1 MIPLRDNIP
10 SRRYPVVNVTLIIL
24 NVVVFLYQLM
34 LGPDL
39 ESFVRTYA
47 VIPYRYFHA
56 VYVTSHGLR
65 PVTTADLL
73 LPLFTSMFL
82 HGGWLHLIGN
92 MLYLW
97 VFGRNVEDLIGSGKY
112 LLFYLLCGLA
122 SAVVH
127 IIFNPYSRVPTIGAS
142 GAIAGVMG
150 AYLIK
155 FPQARI
161 VTLVFYFFV
170 TATEIP
176 AAFLLLFWFAMQFF
190 SGFGSLGTANYQ
202 GGGTAWFAHIGG
214 FLTGM
219 LLIRLFPP
227 KRRWR
232 AWYMDD

>member
-1 MIPLRDNIP
+1 MIPLRSTERIY
-10 SRRYPVVNVTLIIL
+10 SRALVTAGLIAINTL
-24 NVVVFLYQLM
+24 VFLYQATLPAES
-34 LGPDL
+34 LDRFVTAWGIVPDHL
-39 ESFVRTYA
+39 HTVS
-47 VIPYRYFHA
+47 
-56 VYVTSHGLR
+56 
-65 PVTTADLL
+65 
-73 LPLFTSMFL
+73 LFTSMFL
-82 HGGWLHLIGN
+82 HGGWLHLAGN

-97 VFGRNVEDLIGSGKY
+97 VFGRNVEDLIGGGKF
-112 LLFYLLCGLA
+112 LAFYILCGLA

-161 VTLVFYFFV
+161 VTLVFYFFI

-190 SGFGSLGTANYQ
+190 SGVGSLGDANYS

-214 FLTGM
+214 FLAGM
-219 LLIRLFPP
+219 LLIRLFPAQ
-227 KRRWR
+227 RRLR
-232 AWYMDD
+232 AWYMEDE